1 LGLMITTT
9 MLLMAGLPYEA
20 QRMIID
26 LMTPF
31 IVGCIGLAYMYFA
44 QMNMVYQVMTSL
56 ALALFFYLTV
66 IRFLVDLVDR
76 RKPEVRN
83 SEEEVEMEDAAHM
96 HVMRKTQHRDHD
108 YDETHGAPE
117 GIFDQAS
124 ISDKD
129 SDDDDDEND
138 NGIGDVGRGE
148 RSDTDEMAMYHSAF
162 VGDVS
167 SSESDDSDD
176 GGDNKDVPHEHRHG
190 HHDDH
195 YHYKPKSPRPTGVRE
210 AGLAN
215 FGELLKTAEGH
226 LPGQPSPSSKA
237 APSPLV
243 SLAVKKAESTFRSRV
258 SSALQAQNV
267 VRHMQKS
274 SGKGSHPAASLDMP
288 GATQE
293 LKPAFDK
300 LSIAREQAAPSKAY
314 TSASTLAPAA
324 DDSTPGHMKL
334 KALFSKSKTDV
345 SDSSEDSNT
354 ESGSE
359 SGSSYI
365 EDGSSTGSSS
375 DADSEDEELR
385 AKEAA
390 LTEQIITKAMQ
401 RRDEERESSSS
412 SSSSSSAPKSE
423 NAEAIRKLKQKK
435 ELLQR
440 MLSEQHSLDVSSGS
454 DQDNTLGSD
463 DDDTLSMPS
472 TVHHAFGSLNEYP
485 SLSSFD
491 DTT

>member
-1 LGLMITTT
+1 
-9 MLLMAGLPYEA
+9 
-20 QRMIID
+20 
-26 LMTPF
+26 
-31 IVGCIGLAYMYFA
+31 
-44 QMNMVYQVMTSL
+44 
-56 ALALFFYLTV
+56 
-66 IRFLVDLVDR
+66 
-76 RKPEVRN
+76 
-83 SEEEVEMEDAAHM
+83 
-96 HVMRKTQHRDHD
+96 
-108 YDETHGAPE
+108 
-117 GIFDQAS
+117 
-124 ISDKD
+124 
-129 SDDDDDEND
+129 
-138 NGIGDVGRGE
+138 
-148 RSDTDEMAMYHSAF
+148 
-162 VGDVS
+162 
-167 SSESDDSDD
+167 
-176 GGDNKDVPHEHRHG
+176 
-190 HHDDH
+190 
-195 YHYKPKSPRPTGVRE
+195 
-210 AGLAN
+210 
-215 FGELLKTAEGH
+215 
-226 LPGQPSPSSKA
+226 
-237 APSPLV
+237 
-243 SLAVKKAESTFRSRV
+243 
-258 SSALQAQNV
+258 
-267 VRHMQKS
+267 MQKS

>member
-1 LGLMITTT
+1 
-9 MLLMAGLPYEA
+9 
-20 QRMIID
+20 
-26 LMTPF
+26 
-31 IVGCIGLAYMYFA
+31 
-44 QMNMVYQVMTSL
+44 
-56 ALALFFYLTV
+56 
-66 IRFLVDLVDR
+66 
-76 RKPEVRN
+76 
-83 SEEEVEMEDAAHM
+83 
-96 HVMRKTQHRDHD
+96 
-108 YDETHGAPE
+108 
-117 GIFDQAS
+117 
-124 ISDKD
+124 
-129 SDDDDDEND
+129 
-138 NGIGDVGRGE
+138 
-148 RSDTDEMAMYHSAF
+148 
-162 VGDVS
+162 
-167 SSESDDSDD
+167 
-176 GGDNKDVPHEHRHG
+176 
-190 HHDDH
+190 
-195 YHYKPKSPRPTGVRE
+195 
-210 AGLAN
+210 
-215 FGELLKTAEGH
+215 
-226 LPGQPSPSSKA
+226 
-237 APSPLV
+237 
-243 SLAVKKAESTFRSRV
+243 
-258 SSALQAQNV
+258 
-267 VRHMQKS
+267 MQKS

-412 SSSSSSAPKSE
+412 SSSSSAPKSE